1 MADQVFQKESAVSK
15 PGRDGRLC
23 AGWSPFRKERL
34 SIWHDTGRTAVNAIA
49 ALFGVRIVNAGWG
62 PRGVFDTLRRAKS
75 RAFAPALVFDIGA
88 SNGQWTREC
97 LSTFPAARYILI
109 DPLEC
114 NREPLKTMA
123 AQDNRITV
131 WCGAAGA
138 SPGRLQIYEHGDQSS
153 VLASQEFSGPLKS
166 VEVGTVDLLFESQGS
181 PAPVLF
187 KADVQGYELE
197 VLRGA
202 SRCLQ
207 SAEMLVLE
215 VSYRRMYQDSALAH
229 EIIAYVGDRG
239 FRIYD
244 VCSYL
249 QRPADGE
256 LVQSDLVFVHESS
269 PLFRY
274 QGWDRSP

>member
-1 MADQVFQKESAVSK
+1 V
-15 PGRDGRLC
+15 
-23 AGWSPFRKERL
+23 
-34 SIWHDTGRTAVNAIA
+34 
-49 ALFGVRIVNAGWG
+49 
-62 PRGVFDTLRRAKS
+62 
-75 RAFAPALVFDIGA
+75 
-88 SNGQWTREC
+88 
-97 LSTFPAARYILI
+97 

-123 AQDNRITV
+123 AGDDRITV
-131 WCGAAGA
+131 WYGAAGA
-138 SPGRLQIYEHGDQSS
+138 SPEQLQIYQHGDQSS
-153 VLASQEFSGPLKS
+153 LLPSQEFSGPART
-166 VEVGTVDLLFESQGS
+166 VEVGTVDLLFESHGS
-181 PAPVLF
+181 ASPVLL

-207 SAEMLVLE
+207 SAEVLVLE

-229 EIIAYVGDRG
+229 EVIAYVGDRG

-249 QRPADGE
+249 QRPADRE
-256 LVQSDLVFVHESS
+256 LVQSDLLFVHESS

-274 QGWDRSP
+274 QGWAGQP

>member
-1 MADQVFQKESAVSK
+1 MST
-15 PGRDGRLC
+15 
-23 AGWSPFRKERL
+23 
-34 SIWHDTGRTAVNAIA
+34 WHATGRSAVNAIA
-49 ALFGVRIVNAGWG
+49 ALFGVRVVNAGWG

-75 RAFAPALVFDIGA
+75 RGFAPSLVFDIGA

-97 LSTFPAARYILI
+97 QRTFAGARYVLV

-114 NREPLKTMA
+114 NRDALRTMA
-123 AQDNRITV
+123 THDDRITV
-131 WCGAAGA
+131 WYGAAGA

-153 VLASQEFSGPLKS
+153 MLSSQEFSGPVKT
-166 VEVGTVDLLFESQGS
+166 VEVGTVDSLFESQGS
-181 PAPVLF
+181 PAPVLL

-207 SAEMLVLE
+207 SVEMLVLE
-215 VSYRRMYQDSALAH
+215 VSYRRMYEDSALAH

-249 QRPADGE
+249 QRPADRE
-256 LVQSDLVFVHESS
+256 LVQSDLMFVHESS

-274 QGWDRSP
+274 QGWAGQP

>member
-1 MADQVFQKESAVSK
+1 M
-15 PGRDGRLC
+15 
-23 AGWSPFRKERL
+23 
-34 SIWHDTGRTAVNAIA
+34 SIWQNTGRTAVNALA
-49 ALFGVRIVNAGWG
+49 ALFGVRVVNAQWG
-62 PRGVFDTLRRAKS
+62 PRGVFDTLRRAQA
-75 RAFAPALVFDIGA
+75 RGFAPALIFDIGA

-97 LSTFPAARYILI
+97 LGTFPNSRYVLV

-114 NREPLKTMA
+114 NRDALRAMA
-123 AQDNRITV
+123 CADARITV
-131 WCGAAGA
+131 WHGAAGA
-138 SPGRLQIYEHGDQSS
+138 SPGRLQIHQHGDQSS
-153 VLASQEFSGPLKS
+153 LLASEEFSGP
-166 VEVGTVDLLFESQGS
+166 VTTVDVGTVDLLFASSES
-181 PAPVLF
+181 PAPVLL

-202 SRCLQ
+202 SRCLG

-229 EIIAYVGDRG
+229 EVIAYVGERG

-249 QRPADGE
+249 QRPADRE

-269 PLFRY
+269 ALFGH
-274 QGWDRSP
+274 QGWNGPR

>member
-1 MADQVFQKESAVSK
+1 
-15 PGRDGRLC
+15 
-23 AGWSPFRKERL
+23 L

-49 ALFGVRIVNAGWG
+49 ALFGVRVVNAGWG

-75 RAFAPALVFDIGA
+75 RGLSPSLIFDIGA

-97 LSTFPAARYILI
+97 QRIFEAARYILV

-114 NREPLKTMA
+114 NREALHAMA
-123 AQDNRITV
+123 TLDERLSV

-138 SPGRLQIYEHGDQSS
+138 APGHLEIHEHGDQSS
-153 VLASQEFSGPLKS
+153 LLASREFSGPAKT
-166 VEVGTVDLLFESQGS
+166 VAVGTVDLLFESHRS
-181 PAPVLF
+181 LAPVLL

-202 SRCLQ
+202 SRCLE

-229 EIIAYVGDRG
+229 EIISYVGDRG

-249 QRPADGE
+249 QRPADRE

-274 QGWDRSP
+274 QGWDDPP

>member
-1 MADQVFQKESAVSK
+1 M
-15 PGRDGRLC
+15 
-23 AGWSPFRKERL
+23 
-34 SIWHDTGRTAVNAIA
+34 SIWHDTGRTAVNAVA
-49 ALFGVRIVNAGWG
+49 ALFGVRVVNAGWG
-62 PRGVFDTLRRAKS
+62 PRGVFETLRRAKS
-75 RAFAPALVFDIGA
+75 RGFAPSLVFDIGA

-97 LSTFPAARYILI
+97 LCTFDGARYVLV

-114 NREPLKTMA
+114 NREALRSMA
-123 AQDNRITV
+123 AHDDRITV
-131 WCGAAGA
+131 WHGAAGA

-153 VLASQEFSGPLKS
+153 LLASQEFSGPART
-166 VEVGTVDLLFESQGS
+166 VEVGTVDLLFESQGGS
-181 PAPVLF
+181 RAPVLL

-215 VSYRRMYQDSALAH
+215 VSYRRMYRDSALAH

-249 QRPADGE
+249 QRPADRE
-256 LVQSDLVFVHESS
+256 LVQSDLVFVHELS

-274 QGWDRSP
+274 QGWAG